1 MLLCAYERKLITL
14 LMFCRIEEVRFAR
27 TISGSYQ
34 NLFLPDQQE
43 FALIMKNFSTW
54 FDKNDSVHAES
65 QSLTL
70 GIFQCLL

>member
-43 FALIMKNFSTW
+43 FALIMKKF
-54 FDKNDSVHAES
+54 FY
-65 QSLTL
+65 L
-70 GIFQCLL
+70 I

>member
-43 FALIMKNFSTW
+43 FALIIKKFFYLIW
-54 FDKNDSVHAES
+54 KKRFCAES